1 MSKKLALIL
10 ACSVVGSIFSIN
22 AHAFPASSAPQE
34 AAASGMTLV
43 RDFCGLGFH
52 RSPYGYCVRNGGP
65 YVYAPAVIPPQPPP
79 VMIAPPPVCPYGY
92 HFGPY
97 GRCYPY

>member
-10 ACSVVGSIFSIN
+10 ACSVLGSIFSSGVQ
-22 AHAFPASSAPQE
+22 AFPVPF
-34 AAASGMTLV
+34 AAEQAAVPNRTLV

-52 RSPYGYCVRNGGP
+52 RSPYGYCVRNGAP
-65 YVYAPAVIPPQPPP
+65 YVYAPVMIPPQPGP
-79 VMIAPPPVCPYGY
+79 VVVAPRLCPYGY
-92 HFGPY
+92 HVGPY